1 MTNSIV
7 GQSVDHKEQSELQVQ
22 SNALQAKLNEV
33 FQDQLTGHE
42 NRITNLEDTMR
53 VNGIQEMKITRAV
66 NRVVLNLLD
75 GKSSKAYQDK
85 SLRGRAYSSINSDIK
100 RKFGIPRRSELP
112 AKDYEVCME
121 FIEHWIPDVELAA
134 DITAISRGD

>member
-7 GQSVDHKEQSELQVQ
+7 GKSEEHTKQEILQTQ
-22 SNALQAKLNEV
+22 SNVLQGKLNEL
-33 FQDQLTGHE
+33 FQKQLTGHE

-53 VNGIQEMKITRAV
+53 VNGIQEMKITKAV
-66 NRVVLNLLD
+66 NRKVVSLLG
-75 GKSSKAYQDK
+75 GKSSNSYQDK

-112 AKDYEVCME
+112 TKDYEVCME

-134 DITAISRGD
+134 DITAIKSR